1 MTDQT
6 TTDRARPEPIKAV
19 PVRHPGRWVMIAVI
33 GVLTAMFVHLLVTN
47 DQFRWKF
54 IFVSYEPGKRGV
66 MFTEPVLEGLRG
78 TLLLT
83 VTSMVIGVVLGV
95 IVAIMRL
102 SDNRIL
108 SAVAFV
114 YTWFFRAV
122 PRLVLCVLFG
132 NLNILWERV
141 GFGLPF
147 DQQIGKL
154 FGIDDLNAQFY
165 SIKASDLLAGFVAG
179 MLALGLSEA
188 AYMAEIVR
196 AGIQSIDPGQAEA
209 ATALG
214 LSRGQVLRRVVL
226 PQAMRVIV
234 PPTGNEV
241 IAMVKDTSLVAFVP
255 VTFELFFQ
263 LNAIKARTF
272 VVLPVL
278 VAAVIWYLIICTVL
292 MIAQFFVERHFG
304 RGYGSTSRARQRLRN
319 IGAEQ
324 GGRVAPEGG
333 AP

>member
-1 MTDQT
+1 MTDQSQT
-6 TTDRARPEPIKAV
+6 GRARPEAIKAV
-19 PVRHPGRWVMIAVI
+19 PVRHPGRWVAIAVLA
-33 GVLTAMFVHLLVTN
+33 VLAAMFIHLLVTN
-47 DQFRWKF
+47 DQFRWSF
-54 IFVSYEPGKRGV
+54 IFLHYAEGKRGV
-66 MFTEPVLEGLRG
+66 MFTEPVLQGLRG

-83 VTSMVIGVVLGV
+83 VFAMLIGVVLGV

-102 SDNRIL
+102 SDNPIL
-108 SAVAFV
+108 SWVAAL

-122 PRLVLCVLFG
+122 PRLVLAVLFG
-132 NLNILWERV
+132 NLNILWTRV

-147 DQQIGKL
+147 DHQIGKL

-165 SIKASDLLAGFVAG
+165 SVKASDLLAGFVAG

-209 ATALG
+209 AVALG

-241 IAMVKDTSLVAFVP
+241 IAMVKDTSLVAYVP
-255 VTFELFFQ
+255 VTGELFFQ
-263 LNAIKARTF
+263 FQAVSARTF

-278 VAAVIWYLIICTVL
+278 VAAVIWYLIICSVL
-292 MIAQFFVERHFG
+292 MVVQFFVERHFG
-304 RGYGSTSRARQRLRN
+304 RGYGSTGKARQRLRD
-319 IGAEQ
+319 IGVEQ
-324 GGRVAPEGG
+324 GGRIPAESEGT
-333 AP
+333 